1 MSDQDKSR
9 SIKNSNLTQV
19 SSLAKANTNTDKPI
33 AIIPARGGSKR
44 LPRKNILPLAG
55 KPLIAWT
62 IEAALESGVFD
73 RVIVNTDDQEIADI
87 AIQYGAEVPYLR
99 PSELA
104 TDTATTISV
113 LKHQLEYYLSHDE
126 VFDQLVLL
134 QPTSPLRTAQDI
146 RNAWGLYCEHTI
158 ESVVS
163 VTPVEHPIQWTF
175 KADDNAKLSPL
186 FDDNV
191 KRSQD
196 CEQHYR
202 LNGAIYITSSFN
214 ILEHDIL
221 IHPLSNMGYK
231 MPANRALDID
241 EELDFVIAQSVLTH
255 YSKYTD

>member
-19 SSLAKANTNTDKPI
+19 SSLAKVNTDKPI

-87 AIQYGAEVPYLR
+87 AIQYGAEVPYFR
-99 PSELA
+99 PAELA
-104 TDTATTISV
+104 SDTATTMDV
-113 LKHQLEYYLSHDE
+113 LKHQLQFFVSEGETYRD
-126 VFDQLVLL
+126 VVLL
-134 QPTSPLRTAQDI
+134 QPTSPLRKAQDI
-146 RNAWGLYCEHTI
+146 RNAWDLYCEHSI

-186 FDDNV
+186 FDDAL

-202 LNGAIYITSSFN
+202 LNGAIYITSSIN

-231 MPANRALDID
+231 IPANRSIDID